1 MFATFAR
8 PGPAA
13 GAVLVLAATLIGCHG
28 AADQG
33 GRGGVGDRIGGNVRR
48 LVGEERGPDELRAAA
63 GWLDPDAQA
72 AVRNV
77 VRPDDLI
84 TFAEKVRDE
93 RRPPIPFPRKTVLV
107 ISGGGVYGAYPAGVL
122 YGWTQAGTRPEFDVV
137 TGVST
142 GALVAVF
149 AFLGPSTDCLLREA
163 YTTVTNDDIFR
174 RRRFPRS
181 LLSESFA
188 DNAPL
193 ERMIARYATDDRIAQ
208 VAAEHQ
214 KGRRLYV
221 GTTDLDV
228 RRAVYWDMGAIAARG
243 DADLFRRVLLASA
256 AIPGFFPPVRIPVTV
271 DGVPY
276 VERHIDGG
284 TTGSMFFAP
293 PYVPA
298 DRRDKL
304 PAAWLHGS
312 DLYILVAGKMY
323 PDPAPV
329 RARSFPIAST
339 AISTVLYDQT
349 RSDLHK
355 LFLLTIL
362 TGMNYNLSVIPK
374 DVPAPTESTS
384 FDPAEMTRLFDAGAE
399 WARTHPKW
407 RDTPPGYEPGEGG
420 RWRAGTVLTATG
432 REALIGS
439 PDPRIPIPPVVP
451 EK

>member
-1 MFATFAR
+1 MFRTFVR
-8 PGPAA
+8 PRPAGVA
-13 GAVLVLAATLIGCHG
+13 LTLVAVLIGCHG
-28 AADQG
+28 A
-33 GRGGVGDRIGGNVRR
+33 GDRGDRVRR
-48 LVGEERGPDELRAAA
+48 LVGEERGTEELKAAV
-63 GWLDPDAQA
+63 GWLDPEAQA
-72 AVRNV
+72 AVRSV
-77 VRPDDLI
+77 VRPDDLLA
-84 TFAEKVRDE
+84 FADRVRAE
-93 RRPPIPFPRKTVLV
+93 RRPPVPFPRKTVLV
-107 ISGGGVYGAYPAGVL
+107 ISGGGVFGAYPAGVL
-122 YGWTQAGTRPEFDVV
+122 YGWSQAGTRPEFDVV

-149 AFLGPSTDCLLREA
+149 GFLGSSTDCELRDA
-163 YTTVTNDDIFR
+163 YTTMTDDDIFR

-193 ERMIARYATDDRIAQ
+193 GRLIAKYATDARIAQ

-243 DADLFRRVLLASA
+243 TPADNELFRKILLASS

-271 DGVPY
+271 NGVPY

-293 PYVPA
+293 PYVPENQ
-298 DRRDKL
+298 RDGL

-329 RARSFPIAST
+329 RARSFSIASS

-349 RSDLHK
+349 RSDLSK
-355 LFLLTIL
+355 LFLYSVL

-374 DVPAPTESTS
+374 DLPAPTESTS
-384 FDPAEMTRLFDAGAE
+384 FNPAEMTRLFDAGAE
-399 WARTHPKW
+399 WARTHQKW

-420 RWRAGTVLTATG
+420 RFRAGTVLTAG
-432 REALIGS
+432 GGGQPIG
-439 PDPRIPIPPVVP
+439 PVGPFIPIPPVVP
-451 EK
+451 NK